1 LLSPDFVGRVY
12 PGVGAHE
19 IHASSIASFAYA
31 INDPNPAYLDVT
43 VARAL
48 GYSDVIA
55 PPTYLVSIA
64 LSESQRALT
73 DPAFGLD
80 WSRVVHGD
88 QRFKFNRPVVAG
100 DVLMC
105 ETVIEAIKSVA
116 GNDFVTT
123 RADFFDDQ
131 RTLVA
136 SAWSM
141 LVVRGPDS

>member
-1 LLSPDFVGRVY
+1 
-12 PGVGAHE
+12 
-19 IHASSIASFAYA
+19 
-31 INDPNPAYLDVT
+31 

-48 GYSDVIA
+48 GHSDVIA

>member
-1 LLSPDFVGRVY
+1 MLSPDFVGRVY

-19 IHASSIASFAYA
+19 IRASAIAAFADA
-31 INDPNPAYLDVT
+31 INDDHPAYHDANA
-43 VARAL
+43 ARSL
-48 GYSDVIA
+48 GYLDVIA
-55 PPTYLVSIA
+55 PPTYLVTIA
-64 LSESQRALT
+64 LSESERALA
-73 DPAFGLD
+73 DPAFGLN

-100 DVLMC
+100 EVLTC

-123 RADFFDDQ
+123 RADFMDDE

>member
-12 PGVGAHE
+12 PGSGAHE
-19 IHASSIASFAYA
+19 IRASSIASFARA
-31 INDPNPAYLDVT
+31 INDENSAYLDVAA
-43 VARAL
+43 ARAL
-48 GYSDVIA
+48 GYSHVVA
-55 PPTYLVSIA
+55 PPTFLISIA
-64 LSESQRALT
+64 LHESQRALT

-100 DVLMC
+100 DVLTC

-131 RTLVA
+131 RILVA
-136 SAWSM
+136 SAWSI